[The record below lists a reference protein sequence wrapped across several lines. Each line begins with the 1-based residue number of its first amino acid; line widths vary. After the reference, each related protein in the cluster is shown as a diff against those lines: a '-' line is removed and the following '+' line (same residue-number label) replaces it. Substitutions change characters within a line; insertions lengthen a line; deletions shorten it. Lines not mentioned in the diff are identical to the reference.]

1 MRRQLITD
9 LRDLFAW
16 IRSSLP
22 GFVEYSGKISL
33 MLFNASLILSVLF
46 SPTLI
51 ALWQWPGWI
60 GVALA
65 ANVIG
70 LAMLAWIDGAYE
82 RSRT

>member
-1 MRRQLITD
+1 MIRQMLTD

-22 GFVEYSGKISL
+22 GFVEYVGKISL

-51 ALWQWPGWI
+51 ALWQWPEWG
-60 GVALA
+60 GAALA
-65 ANVIG
+65 ANVIA
-70 LAMLAWIDGAYE
+70 LSALSWVDSAYE
-82 RSRT
+82 RSR